1 MNDIKRLLLVGDGY
15 VLTEHR
21 TGGLVRYA
29 HHMARVEQLEAEI
42 AKLRE
47 TVEWLG
53 RKSLMDKGMEP

>member
-1 MNDIKRLLLVGDGY
+1 MNDIKRFRVGDGY
-15 VLTEHR
+15 LLADR
-21 TGGLVRYA
+21 TGEVVRYA